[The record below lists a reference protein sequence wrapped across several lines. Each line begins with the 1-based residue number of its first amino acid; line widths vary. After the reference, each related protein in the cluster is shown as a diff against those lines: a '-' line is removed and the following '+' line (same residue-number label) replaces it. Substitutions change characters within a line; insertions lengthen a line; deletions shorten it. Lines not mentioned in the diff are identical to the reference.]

1 MPVEIAVRVV
11 VDHAAGGAHQV
22 HAEDED
28 QQVLQA
34 GLALTGY
41 PQGPE
46 RGPQQ
51 QIDADGLVQPG
62 QLDEV
67 HGAGMQAVQRLQQ
80 SQVHR
85 RLSLYDLLRV
95 GTTALRTASGLLIYS
110 S

>member
-46 RGPQQ
+46 RWPQQ

-67 HGAGMQAVQRLQQ
+67 HGAGMQAVQRLK
-80 SQVHR
+80 
-85 RLSLYDLLRV
+85 
-95 GTTALRTASGLLIYS
+95 
-110 S
+110 